1 MNSFYQSVPRDTKSP
16 NVIVRFAVDG
26 ISLSFFRKQY
36 RKMNAGA
43 LGLYI
48 P

>member
-1 MNSFYQSVPRDTKSP
+1 MNSFYQSVARDTKSP
-16 NVIVRFAVDG
+16 NVVVRFAVNG
-26 ISLSFFRKQY
+26 ISLSFFRKKY

-48 P
+48 A